1 MYTKG
6 GGRSLG
12 WNLLLIKNDID
23 NKLNLKLNLGEI
35 SNYYNKT
42 QTDDCF

>member
-23 NKLNLKLNLGEI
+23 NKNEAQNWCKLHFKLD
-35 SNYYNKT
+35 Y
-42 QTDDCF
+42 